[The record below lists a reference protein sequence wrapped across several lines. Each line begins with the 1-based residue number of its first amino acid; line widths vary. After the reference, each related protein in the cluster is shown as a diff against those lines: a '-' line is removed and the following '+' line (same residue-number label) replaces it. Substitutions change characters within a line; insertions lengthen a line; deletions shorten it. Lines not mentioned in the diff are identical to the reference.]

1 MDTKQY
7 LVEKGAGKGQ
17 FNLIVPLPSIVE
29 STYIHVIMCV
39 HDMYDASYTFTFTT
53 CTHVHTT
60 LLDSKNCLT
69 IIVLV
74 LKKFFIFILYTI
86 TTVYYYTV
94 HHYDSI
100 LYSSIDYMYAYRS
113 LTFLNIYL
121 YVATYAFTRGT
132 CKNKRFVFFE
142 GTYTCNAHA

>member
-86 TTVYYYTV
+86 TTVYYYTSLAYCTQFHRLHV
-94 HHYDSI
+94 PFFNFFKYLFICGHICIYTW
-100 LYSSIDYMYAYRS
+100 YM
-113 LTFLNIYL
+113 
-121 YVATYAFTRGT
+121 
-132 CKNKRFVFFE
+132 
-142 GTYTCNAHA
+142 